1 MKRLFTFA
9 LVVAFATA
17 GCAEKSTTAND
28 NAVAETIVASDSVP
42 ATTPETTDPGGDFGS
57 RYVGSPVA
65 FWFWA
70 PY

>member
-1 MKRLFTFA
+1 MKRLFPAA
-9 LVVAFATA
+9 LVVALATA

-28 NAVAETIVASDSVP
+28 NAVAETIEVVDSAA
-42 ATTPETTDPGGDFGS
+42 ATTLDTTDSGGDFGS

>member
-1 MKRLFTFA
+1 MKRLFTAA
-9 LVVAFATA
+9 LFVAFATA
-17 GCAEKSTTAND
+17 GCAEKSTTVND
-28 NAVAETIVASDSVP
+28 NAVAETVVAADTASG
-42 ATTPETTDPGGDFGS
+42 TTPDTTDPGGDFGS